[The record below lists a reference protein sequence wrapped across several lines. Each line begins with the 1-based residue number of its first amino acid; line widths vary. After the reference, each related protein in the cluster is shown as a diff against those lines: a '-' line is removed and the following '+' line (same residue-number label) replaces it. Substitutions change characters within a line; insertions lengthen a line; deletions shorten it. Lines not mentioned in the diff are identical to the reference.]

1 LVELKLTDQPTV
13 ERFVAGTLSEEEV
26 ARFEEAMIER
36 PDLAADVN
44 VRRRIKAGM
53 QLLEQ
58 RRELDPLLTPQSG
71 KPQFVRYAAAAAVL
85 VVAAGLWTTW
95 RGQWT
100 APDRPL
106 ISSSDIGATP
116 IAATFML
123 ARTRSAD
130 NPAFD
135 VQRDGGPVQFRIV
148 VEGPEATRLDVTLVA
163 GTDPSGAVPI
173 HESSATVA
181 ADGFAEI
188 YLDPRGLNTGA
199 YAFSLKSQSGA
210 EQRFP
215 FELRVNDAKPSP

>member
-1 LVELKLTDQPTV
+1 
-13 ERFVAGTLSEEEV
+13 
-26 ARFEEAMIER
+26 MIER

-58 RRELDPLLTPQSG
+58 RRELDSLLTPQSRR
-71 KPQFVRYAAAAAVL
+71 PQFVHYAAAAAVL

-95 RGQWT
+95 RGQWA

-106 ISSSDIGATP
+106 ISSSDIGASP
-116 IAATFML
+116 IAATFIL

-130 NPAFD
+130 IPVFD
-135 VQRDGGPVQFRIV
+135 VQRDGGRVRFRV
-148 VEGPEATRLDVTLVA
+148 LVEGPEAAPLDVTLVA
-163 GTDPSGAVPI
+163 VTDPSGAVAI
-173 HESSATVA
+173 HESSATIA

-188 YLDPRGLNTGA
+188 YLDPRGLSSGG
-199 YAFSLKSQSGA
+199 YALSLKSLSGG

-215 FELRVNDAKPSP
+215 FELRVNEAKPSP